1 MSEIIGTDKF
11 NKSLGKF
18 INSFRYKHNPYPNIG
33 QFISTL
39 REDTPEKLQYLIT
52 DTFEKITLYENKA
65 KSAKATENL
74 DGTYSLHLEVEAKK
88 VYSDSLG
95 VQTTATLND
104 WLEIGV
110 IAEKIIDG
118 NKQEVPIYVQKVF
131 ITDSLSTFDIKLEEK
146 PFKAGI
152 DPLYKFVDRDLKDNL
167 MKVSFELSESK
178 I

>member
-1 MSEIIGTDKF
+1 M
-11 NKSLGKF
+11 
-18 INSFRYKHNPYPNIG
+18 
-33 QFISTL
+33 
-39 REDTPEKLQYLIT
+39 
-52 DTFEKITLYENKA
+52 YENKA

-118 NKQEVPIYVQKVF
+118 DKQEVPIYVQKVF

>member
-1 MSEIIGTDKF
+1 MCIRD
-11 NKSLGKF
+11 
-18 INSFRYKHNPYPNIG
+18 R
-33 QFISTL
+33 
-39 REDTPEKLQYLIT
+39 
-52 DTFEKITLYENKA
+52 NKA
-65 KSAKATENL
+65 RSAKAIENS
-74 DGTYSLHLEVEAKK
+74 DGTYNLHLEVEAKK

-118 NKQEVPIYVQKVF
+118 NKQEIPIYVQKVF
-131 ITDSLSTFDIKLEEK
+131 ITDSLSTFDIKLKEK

-152 DPLYKFVDRDLKDNL
+152 DPLYKFVDRDSKDNL
-167 MKVSFELSESK
+167 MKVSFGLSENQ